1 MLSSYFLLMTHLF
14 QHTASTTDL
23 NWSLLTTSVADK
35 SSLSVV
41 DVLRRARRLVDR
53 LASVRPLTV
62 ADLLDWAVAL
72 SDHLLH
78 RLLLERDLALL
89 LKVLLAELLLGG
101 LEEGDV
107 GVVAL
112 LHVLVVALQDRVLGK
127 SLHTF
132 FFHDAEPAIRKPGEE
147 EL

>member
-1 MLSSYFLLMTHLF
+1 MTHLF

-23 NWSLLTTSVADK
+23 DWSLLTTSVADK

-53 LASVRPLTV
+53 LASIRPLTV
-62 ADLLDWAVAL
+62 ANLLDWAVAL
-72 SDHLLH
+72 PDHLLH

-112 LHVLVVALQDRVLGK
+112 LHIPVLALKNGVLGQSLHRVLLDHAQ
-127 SLHTF
+127 S
-132 FFHDAEPAIRKPGEE
+132 PV
-147 EL
+147 